1 MSTDYGLSAF
11 AVDGEGSLTSFASPE
26 QGLKPQNRD
35 KRIRRLFM
43 ARSAVVPIRVSPEER
58 LLLFEA
64 AKRFSVSLSEFV
76 RRAALK
82 LRMPPP
88 AVGEVNRET
97 YRELC
102 RIGNNVNQLTRAVNE
117 GRVAQVDAH
126 LLGELRALIKEVG
139 LQCLGLG
146 VVSVADDPR

>member
-1 MSTDYGLSAF
+1 
-11 AVDGEGSLTSFASPE
+11 
-26 QGLKPQNRD
+26 
-35 KRIRRLFM
+35 M

-58 LLLFEA
+58 LQLYEA

-82 LRMPPP
+82 LRMPEPP
-88 AVGEVNRET
+88 VTEVNRET

-102 RIGNNVNQLTRAVNE
+102 RIGNNVNQLMRAINE
-117 GRVAQVDAH
+117 GRVSQVDPN

-139 LQCLGLG
+139 LQCLGCVG
-146 VVSVADDPR
+146 DEPR